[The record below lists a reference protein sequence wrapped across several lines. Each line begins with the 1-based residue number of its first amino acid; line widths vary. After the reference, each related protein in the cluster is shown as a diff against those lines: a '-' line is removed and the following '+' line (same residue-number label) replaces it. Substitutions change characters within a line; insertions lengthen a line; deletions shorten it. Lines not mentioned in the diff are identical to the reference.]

1 MADKLIAPLLRPAL
15 DAKGVFESV
24 WNAFFKTLTARFEI
38 ITRAGEIA
46 DSWPDGVTITGVAA
60 TGLVTIS
67 EHTRQYPSGA
77 ETVQAGSVS
86 GLTYGATGYLY
97 YDDAVREGGIVSYAA
112 ATSYADAF
120 AKAATPNRHFIGKVV
135 MPANAGASNTTG
147 TPAKPPGYV

>member
-1 MADKLIAPLLRPAL
+1 MADKLIAPLARPAL
-15 DAKGVFESV
+15 DANGVFESV

-38 ITRAGEIA
+38 VTRSGEIA
-46 DSWPDGVTITGVAA
+46 ASWPDDLTITGVASS
-60 TGLVTIS
+60 GLVTIS
-67 EHTRQYPSGA
+67 EHDRQYPSGA
-77 ETVQAGSVS
+77 KTVEAGTVS
-86 GLTYGATGYLY
+86 GLAYGATGYLY

-120 AKAATPNRHFIGKVV
+120 AKPATPNRHFIGKVT

>member
-1 MADKLIAPLLRPAL
+1 MADKLIAPLARPAL
-15 DAKGVFESV
+15 DVRGVFESV

-38 ITRAGEIA
+38 VTRSGEIA
-46 DSWPDGVTITGVAA
+46 ASWPDDLTITGVASS
-60 TGLVTIS
+60 GLVTIS
-67 EHTRQYPSGA
+67 EHDRQYPSNA
-77 ETVQAGSVS
+77 KTVEAGTVS
-86 GLTYGATGYLY
+86 GLAYGATGYLY

-120 AKAATPNRHFIGKVV
+120 AKPATPNRHFIGKVT